1 MNEIKNENVE
11 VIEAEETAEE
21 QVKESK
27 VKNFVSKVGGGIK
40 KHWKKAAG
48 VAVGGALLVVGYA
61 LGAKNGGASADC
73 DDGECI
79 DFEELETPEVSDEET
94 VE

>member
-11 VIEAEETAEE
+11 VIEAEEQT
-21 QVKESK
+21 KESK

-61 LGAKNGGASADC
+61 LGAKNGGGSDDC
-73 DDGECI
+73 DEGECV
-79 DFEELETPEVSDEET
+79 DFEELEIPDEET